1 MSWRSNID
9 FAVKRVRKA
18 VARRIAAL
26 WQYTYRTQYQLG
38 VWKLRYGN
46 IAFYAV
52 LFLLVSASAYLSP
65 ALQNVLASYYSTEHT
80 IEGLRGLIL
89 NAGTALI
96 GAAAIVTSLVLFAM
110 QVNIERMPHGLFRR
124 LSADRK
130 LLGAFASAFLLAIG
144 VATLSTFVD
153 KARLALV
160 VLAASWAVVF
170 ILISFMYAYR
180 RALVLI
186 NPLQQLGILIQ
197 DTRKELRTWA
207 KRAQRAMPLLER
219 EESASATSS
228 PSDSTH
234 DMARTAFFQIN
245 NRWTDGTKRA
255 IRHAMSFARRY
266 AEQGDYE
273 VSGAALNAVVGI
285 NAAYINSKGKT
296 FYANSPFVENPFS
309 SDGFINDTLEH
320 MRQNVQSGIARRDEQ
335 QIEQTLQAMAALV
348 RVYLGIDYSS
358 PYASK
363 SHAQLA
369 AGYLAS
375 AVQAVVPHGMADV
388 LLEGQ
393 RLMGQSAQY
402 LLAHGDPNDI
412 ATLSEKIALIAC
424 TGCAKEDYRPVTM
437 EGMAQLANLT
447 FDLLRSGSRDIHFA
461 VGEVRRD
468 VALVAKLFLNVPDT
482 PLSSSHSTFLGP
494 YYSSTSMQS
503 LRSRLTALANAISE
517 AQPDNTD
524 AQSVIRNI
532 ERWADGLYQTEKEL
546 LLEAVKAKSHFAFDM
561 IHWITGVTEILLA
574 VSNSPAC
581 DHHSQEELR
590 KHARW
595 LIATLTWIPDDKDT
609 VTFVENFQ
617 MTETLFEAAIDARNR
632 GCDEIAKEIGESLLS
647 WTFKG
652 GRYETGWGILERGL
666 CGLAAFAVMG
676 GDEQVSEFRT
686 ALAAHL
692 SRQSAPAQEIRDR
705 AAREI
710 LERAESLYRQGH
722 WSSRIDMAI
731 DRSDHD
737 KLRPL
742 LEEIAGLL
750 SPGMAQQTPTV

>member
-1 MSWRSNID
+1 MSWRAHID
-9 FAVKRVRKA
+9 LVVKRMRKA
-18 VARRIAAL
+18 VARRIAAF
-26 WQYTYRTQYQLG
+26 WQYTYRAQHQFG
-38 VWKLRYGN
+38 VWKLRYGS
-46 IAFYAV
+46 IAFYA
-52 LFLLVSASAYLSP
+52 LLLLLVSASAYLPSD
-65 ALQNVLASYYSTEHT
+65 LQNVLADYYSTEHA
-80 IEGLRGLIL
+80 IEGLRSLIL
-89 NAGTALI
+89 NVGSALI

-130 LLGAFASAFLLAIG
+130 LLGAFALAFLLAIG

-153 KARLALV
+153 QARLAQV
-160 VLAASWAVVF
+160 VLAASWAVAF

-207 KRAQRAMPLLER
+207 RRAQRAMPLLER
-219 EESASATSS
+219 DESASATSS

-234 DMARTAFFQIN
+234 DLARTAFFQIN

-255 IRHAMSFARRY
+255 VRHAMSFARRY

-285 NAAYINSKGKT
+285 NAAYIESKGKT
-296 FYANSPFVENPFS
+296 FYANNPFVENPFS
-309 SDGFINDTLEH
+309 SDGFINDTLERL
-320 MRQNVQSGIARRDEQ
+320 RQNSQSGIARGDEQ

-375 AVQAVVPHGMADV
+375 AVQSVVPHGMADV

-461 VGEVRRD
+461 VGEIRRD
-468 VALVAKLFLNVPDT
+468 VALVVNLFLNVPDT

-517 AQPDNTD
+517 AQPDNTG

-574 VSNSPAC
+574 ISNAPAC

-617 MTETLFEAAIDARNR
+617 MTETLFEAAVNARNR
-632 GCDEIAKEIGESLLS
+632 GCDEIAREIGESLLS
-647 WTFKG
+647 WTLKG
-652 GRYETGWGILERGL
+652 GRYQTGWGVLERGL
-666 CGLAAFAVMG
+666 CGLAAFAVYG
-676 GDEQVSEFRT
+676 GDEEISLLRT
-686 ALAAHL
+686 AVV
-692 SRQSAPAQEIRDR
+692 SRLTGKSALEQEIRDR
-705 AAREI
+705 TAREI
-710 LERAESLYRQGH
+710 LERAANLYRQGH
-722 WSSRIDMAI
+722 WSSRIEMAI
-731 DRSDHD
+731 AQSDHA

-742 LEEIAGLL
+742 LEEIAFAL
-750 SPGMAQQTPTV
+750 SPGTANK

>member
-26 WQYTYRTQYQLG
+26 WQYTYRAQYQLG

>member
-1 MSWRSNID
+1 MSWRAHID
-9 FAVKRVRKA
+9 LAVKRMRKA
-18 VARRIAAL
+18 VARRIAAF
-26 WQYTYRTQYQLG
+26 WQYTYRAQHQFG
-38 VWKLRYGN
+38 VWKLRYGS
-46 IAFYAV
+46 IAFYA
-52 LFLLVSASAYLSP
+52 LLLLLVSASAYLSSD
-65 ALQNVLASYYSTEHT
+65 LQNVLAGYYSTEHA
-80 IEGLRGLIL
+80 IDGLRSLIL
-89 NAGTALI
+89 NVGSALI

-130 LLGAFASAFLLAIG
+130 LLGAFALAFLLAIG

-153 KARLALV
+153 QARLAQV
-160 VLAASWAVVF
+160 VLAASWAVAF

-207 KRAQRAMPLLER
+207 RRAQRAMPLLER
-219 EESASATSS
+219 DESASATSS

-234 DMARTAFFQIN
+234 DLARTAFFQIN
-245 NRWTDGTKRA
+245 NRWIDGTKRA
-255 IRHAMSFARRY
+255 VRHAMSFARRY

-285 NAAYINSKGKT
+285 NAAYIESKGKT
-296 FYANSPFVENPFS
+296 FYANNPFVENPFS
-309 SDGFINDTLEH
+309 SDGFINDTLERL
-320 MRQNVQSGIARRDEQ
+320 RQNSQSGIARGDEQ

-375 AVQAVVPHGMADV
+375 AVQSVVPHGMADV

-482 PLSSSHSTFLGP
+482 PLSSSLSTFLGP

-503 LRSRLTALANAISE
+503 LRSRLTALANAISK
-517 AQPDNTD
+517 APPDNTD

-532 ERWADGLYQTEKEL
+532 ERWADGLYQVEKEL

-574 VSNSPAC
+574 VSNAPAC
-581 DHHSQEELR
+581 DQHSQQELQ

-595 LIATLTWIPDDKDT
+595 LIATLTWIPDDKES
-609 VTFVENFQ
+609 VKFVENFQ
-617 MTETLFEAAIDARNR
+617 MTETLFEAAVNARNR
-632 GCDEIAKEIGESLLS
+632 GFDEIAKEIGENLLS

-652 GRYETGWGILERGL
+652 GRYQTGWGVLGRGL
-666 CGLAAFAVMG
+666 SGLAALALMG
-676 GDEQVSEFRT
+676 GDEELAGLRT
-686 ALAAHL
+686 AIAARV
-692 SRQSAPAQEIRDR
+692 SGESAPGQEIRDR

-710 LERAESLYRQGH
+710 LERAANLHRHGH
-722 WSSRIDMAI
+722 WSHESIWQLLNPTMKSCVLLCMKSLACCRQAQPTRI
-731 DRSDHD
+731 
-737 KLRPL
+737 
-742 LEEIAGLL
+742 
-750 SPGMAQQTPTV
+750 

>member
-9 FAVKRVRKA
+9 LAVKRIRKA
-18 VARRIAAL
+18 VARRIAAF
-26 WQYTYRTQYQLG
+26 WQYTYEPNTSLECGSFDTAISLFMPCFSFSSLQAPTCLG
-38 VWKLRYGN
+38 
-46 IAFYAV
+46 
-52 LFLLVSASAYLSP
+52 SP
-65 ALQNVLASYYSTEHT
+65 ECACSYYSTEHA

-89 NAGTALI
+89 NVGSALI

-130 LLGAFASAFLLAIG
+130 LLGAFALAFLLAIG

-153 KARLALV
+153 QARLALV

-207 KRAQRAMPLLER
+207 RRAQRAMPLLER
-219 EESASATSS
+219 DESASATSS

-234 DMARTAFFQIN
+234 DLARTAFFQIN

-285 NAAYINSKGKT
+285 NAAYIDSKGKT
-296 FYANSPFVENPFS
+296 FYADSPFVENPFS

-320 MRQNVQSGIARRDEQ
+320 LRQNVQSGIARRDEQ

-461 VGEVRRD
+461 VRGSPPRCCFGGEVISQRTR
-468 VALVAKLFLNVPDT
+468 
-482 PLSSSHSTFLGP
+482 
-494 YYSSTSMQS
+494 YS
-503 LRSRLTALANAISE
+503 LCR
-517 AQPDNTD
+517 
-524 AQSVIRNI
+524 
-532 ERWADGLYQTEKEL
+532 
-546 LLEAVKAKSHFAFDM
+546 
-561 IHWITGVTEILLA
+561 
-574 VSNSPAC
+574 
-581 DHHSQEELR
+581 
-590 KHARW
+590 
-595 LIATLTWIPDDKDT
+595 
-609 VTFVENFQ
+609 
-617 MTETLFEAAIDARNR
+617 AAIAH
-632 GCDEIAKEIGESLLS
+632 S
-647 WTFKG
+647 W
-652 GRYETGWGILERGL
+652 GRTTR
-666 CGLAAFAVMG
+666 
-676 GDEQVSEFRT
+676 R
-686 ALAAHL
+686 
-692 SRQSAPAQEIRDR
+692 R
-705 AAREI
+705 ACR
-710 LERAESLYRQGH
+710 
-722 WSSRIDMAI
+722 
-731 DRSDHD
+731 
-737 KLRPL
+737 
-742 LEEIAGLL
+742 
-750 SPGMAQQTPTV
+750 V

>member
-1 MSWRSNID
+1 MSWRSHID
-9 FAVKRVRKA
+9 LAVKRMRKA
-18 VARRIAAL
+18 VSRRIAAF
-26 WQYTYRTQYQLG
+26 WQYTYRTQHQFG
-38 VWKLRYGN
+38 VWQLRYGS
-46 IAFYAV
+46 IAFYV
-52 LFLLVSASAYLSP
+52 LLLLLVSVSAYLSSD
-65 ALQNVLASYYSTEHT
+65 LQNVLAGYYSTEHA
-80 IEGLRGLIL
+80 IEGLRNLIL
-89 NAGTALI
+89 NVGSALI

-130 LLGAFASAFLLAIG
+130 LLGAFALAFLLAIG

-153 KARLALV
+153 QARLAQV
-160 VLAASWAVVF
+160 VLAASWAVAF
-170 ILISFMYAYR
+170 ILISFLYAYR
-180 RALVLI
+180 RALILI
-186 NPLQQLGILIQ
+186 NPLQQLCILIQ

-207 KRAQRAMPLLER
+207 RRAQRAMPLLER
-219 EESASATSS
+219 DESASATSS

-234 DMARTAFFQIN
+234 DLARTAFFQIN

-255 IRHAMSFARRY
+255 VRHAMSFARRY

-285 NAAYINSKGKT
+285 NAAYIESKGKT
-296 FYANSPFVENPFS
+296 FYANNPFVENPFS
-309 SDGFINDTLEH
+309 SDGFINDTLERL
-320 MRQNVQSGIARRDEQ
+320 RQNSQSGIARGDEQ

-348 RVYLGIDYSS
+348 RVYLSIDYSS

-375 AVQAVVPHGMADV
+375 AVQSVVPHGMADV

-402 LLAHGDPNDI
+402 LLGHGDPNDI

-517 AQPDNTD
+517 VPPDNTD

-532 ERWADGLYQTEKEL
+532 ERWADGLYQAEKEL

-574 VSNSPAC
+574 VSNAPAC
-581 DHHSQEELR
+581 DHHSREELR

-617 MTETLFEAAIDARNR
+617 MTETLLESAVDARNR
-632 GCDEIAKEIGESLLS
+632 GCDEIAKEIGEILLS

-652 GRYETGWGILERGL
+652 GKYQTGWGILERGL
-666 CGLAAFAVMG
+666 CGLAAFALLG
-676 GDEQVSEFRT
+676 EDEQVSELRK
-686 ALAAHL
+686 AVIAHL
-692 SRQSAPAQEIRDR
+692 SGEGAPSQEIRDR
-705 AAREI
+705 AARGI
-710 LERAESLYRQGH
+710 VERSVSLYRDGH
-722 WSSRIDMAI
+722 WSSRIDMAVA
-731 DRSDHD
+731 RADHQ

-742 LEEIAGLL
+742 LEEIAALL
-750 SPGMAQQTPTV
+750 SPGTAR

>member
-1 MSWRSNID
+1 MPLPKAIEPTVART
-9 FAVKRVRKA
+9 RKA
-18 VARRIAAL
+18 IRRRIAAL
-26 WQYTYRTQYQLG
+26 WQYAYRAKYWLAG
-38 VWKLRYGN
+38 WGLRYGS
-46 IAFYAV
+46 IAFSAGLV
-52 LFLLVSASAYLSP
+52 LLVSASFYLSP
-65 ALQNVLASYYSTEHT
+65 ALQSTLEVHYAT
-80 IEGLRGLIL
+80 EQAIERLRGLIL
-89 NAGTALI
+89 NTGSALI

-124 LSADRK
+124 LSADLK
-130 LLGAFASAFLLAIG
+130 LLGAFALAFLLAIG

-153 KARLALV
+153 QARLAHV
-160 VLAASWAVVF
+160 VLATSWAVGF

-207 KRAQRAMPLLER
+207 RRAQRAMPLLER
-219 EESASATSS
+219 EEPASATSS
-228 PSDSTH
+228 PTDSTH
-234 DMARTAFFQIN
+234 DLARTAFFQIN
-245 NRWTDGTKRA
+245 NRWTDGAKRA

-285 NAAYINSKGKT
+285 NAAYIESKGKT
-296 FYANSPFVENPFS
+296 FYANNPFVDNPLS
-309 SDGFINDTLEH
+309 SDSFFNDTLEH
-320 MRQNVQSGIARRDEQ
+320 LRQNAQSGIARRDEQ

-348 RVYLGIDYSS
+348 QVYLGIDYSI
-358 PYASK
+358 PYAAK

-369 AGYLAS
+369 AGYLSS
-375 AVQAVVPHGMADV
+375 AVQTVVPHDMADV

-393 RLMGQSAQY
+393 RLMGQSARY
-402 LLAHGDPNDI
+402 VLAHGDPNDI
-412 ATLSEKIALIAC
+412 AVLSEKIALIAC

-437 EGMAQLANLT
+437 EGMTQLANLT
-447 FDLLRSGSRDIHFA
+447 FDLLRSRSHDIHFV
-461 VGEVRRD
+461 VGEIRRD
-468 VALVAKLFLNVPDT
+468 VALVAKLFLKVPDA

-503 LRSRLTALANAISE
+503 LRARLTALANAISE
-517 AQPDNTD
+517 AQPDNAD

-532 ERWADGLYQTEKEL
+532 EHWADGLYQTEKEL
-546 LLEAVKAKSHFAFDM
+546 LLAAIQAKSHFAFDM

-574 VSNSPAC
+574 VSNAPAC

-609 VTFVENFQ
+609 VTFVENFR
-617 MTETLFEAAIDARNR
+617 MTETLFEAAMDARNR
-632 GCDEIAKEIGESLLS
+632 GCDDIAKEIGESLLS

-652 GRYETGWGILERGL
+652 GRYETGWGVLERGL
-666 CGLAAFAVMG
+666 CGLAAFVLLG
-676 GDEQVSEFRT
+676 GDEQVVELRT
-686 ALAAHL
+686 AIAARL
-692 SRQSAPAQEIRDR
+692 SGDAAPEREIRER
-705 AAREI
+705 AARRI
-710 LERAESLYRQGH
+710 VERAANLHRHGH

-731 DRSDHD
+731 AQSDHA
-737 KLRPL
+737 KLRSL

-750 SPGMAQQTPTV
+750 SPGLGHQMPTV

>member
-1 MSWRSNID
+1 MNR
-9 FAVKRVRKA
+9 
-18 VARRIAAL
+18 
-26 WQYTYRTQYQLG
+26 
-38 VWKLRYGN
+38 
-46 IAFYAV
+46 
-52 LFLLVSASAYLSP
+52 FL
-65 ALQNVLASYYSTEHT
+65 NVGS
-80 IEGLRGLIL
+80 
-89 NAGTALI
+89 ALI

-130 LLGAFASAFLLAIG
+130 LLGAFALAFLLAIG

-153 KARLALV
+153 QARLAHV

-186 NPLQQLGILIQ
+186 NPLQQLDILIQ

-207 KRAQRAMPLLER
+207 RRAQRAIPLLER
-219 EESASATSS
+219 DESASSTTS

-234 DMARTAFFQIN
+234 DLARIAFFQIN

-255 IRHAMSFARRY
+255 VRRAMSFAGRY

-285 NAAYINSKGKT
+285 NAAYIESKGKT
-296 FYANSPFVENPFS
+296 FYANNPFVENPFS
-309 SDGFINDTLEH
+309 SDGFINDTLECL
-320 MRQNVQSGIARRDEQ
+320 RQNSQSGIARWDEQ
-335 QIEQTLQAMAALV
+335 QIEQTLQAMAVLV

-375 AVQAVVPHGMADV
+375 AAQSVVPHGMADV

-402 LLAHGDPNDI
+402 LLAHGNPNDI
-412 ATLSEKIALIAC
+412 VTLSEKIALIAC

-447 FDLLRSGSRDIHFA
+447 FDLLRSGGRDIHFA

-503 LRSRLTALANAISE
+503 LRSRLTTLANAISE

-561 IHWITGVTEILLA
+561 IHWITDVTEILLA
-574 VSNSPAC
+574 VSNAPAC
-581 DHHSQEELR
+581 NHRNQDKLR
-590 KHARW
+590 KHAHW
-595 LIATLTWIPDDKDT
+595 LIATLTWIPDDKIT

-617 MTETLFEAAIDARNR
+617 MTETLFEAAVNARNR
-632 GCDEIAKEIGESLLS
+632 GCDEIARKIGESLVS

-652 GRYETGWGILERGL
+652 GRYQTGWGVLERGL
-666 CGLAAFAVMG
+666 CGLAAFAVNG
-676 GDEQVSEFRT
+676 GDEEISRLRT
-686 ALAAHL
+686 AVA
-692 SRQSAPAQEIRDR
+692 SRLIGKSAPEQEIRDQT
-705 AAREI
+705 AREI
-710 LERAESLYRQGH
+710 LERAANLCRQGH
-722 WSSRIDMAI
+722 WSSRIEMAI
-731 DRSDHD
+731 AQSDHA

-742 LEEIAGLL
+742 LEEIAFAL
-750 SPGMAQQTPTV
+750 SPGTANK

>member
-26 WQYTYRTQYQLG
+26 WQYTYRAQYQLG

-245 NRWTDGTKRA
+245 NRW
-255 IRHAMSFARRY
+255 
-266 AEQGDYE
+266 
-273 VSGAALNAVVGI
+273 
-285 NAAYINSKGKT
+285 
-296 FYANSPFVENPFS
+296 
-309 SDGFINDTLEH
+309 
-320 MRQNVQSGIARRDEQ
+320 
-335 QIEQTLQAMAALV
+335 
-348 RVYLGIDYSS
+348 
-358 PYASK
+358 
-363 SHAQLA
+363 
-369 AGYLAS
+369 
-375 AVQAVVPHGMADV
+375 
-388 LLEGQ
+388 
-393 RLMGQSAQY
+393 
-402 LLAHGDPNDI
+402 
-412 ATLSEKIALIAC
+412 
-424 TGCAKEDYRPVTM
+424 
-437 EGMAQLANLT
+437 
-447 FDLLRSGSRDIHFA
+447 
-461 VGEVRRD
+461 
-468 VALVAKLFLNVPDT
+468 
-482 PLSSSHSTFLGP
+482 
-494 YYSSTSMQS
+494 
-503 LRSRLTALANAISE
+503 
-517 AQPDNTD
+517 
-524 AQSVIRNI
+524 
-532 ERWADGLYQTEKEL
+532 ADGK
-546 LLEAVKAKSHFAFDM
+546 KKSD
-561 IHWITGVTEILLA
+561 
-574 VSNSPAC
+574 PAC
-581 DHHSQEELR
+581 DVVCS
-590 KHARW
+590 A
-595 LIATLTWIPDDKDT
+595 
-609 VTFVENFQ
+609 
-617 MTETLFEAAIDARNR
+617 
-632 GCDEIAKEIGESLLS
+632 
-647 WTFKG
+647 
-652 GRYETGWGILERGL
+652 L
-666 CGLAAFAVMG
+666 C
-676 GDEQVSEFRT
+676 RT
-686 ALAAHL
+686 RRL
-692 SRQSAPAQEIRDR
+692 
-705 AAREI
+705 
-710 LERAESLYRQGH
+710 
-722 WSSRIDMAI
+722 
-731 DRSDHD
+731 
-737 KLRPL
+737 
-742 LEEIAGLL
+742 
-750 SPGMAQQTPTV
+750 

>member
-1 MSWRSNID
+1 M
-9 FAVKRVRKA
+9 RKA
-18 VARRIAAL
+18 VARRIALL
-26 WQYTYRTQYQLG
+26 WQHSYRTQYRLG
-38 VWKLRYGN
+38 VWKLLYGN
-46 IAFYAV
+46 FVFYAV
-52 LFLLVSASAYLSP
+52 LILLVSACAYLSP
-65 ALQNVLASYYSTEHT
+65 ALQYVLASYYSTGPT
-80 IEGLRGLIL
+80 LDSLRGLIL
-89 NAGTALI
+89 NVGSALI

-124 LSADRK
+124 LSSDRK
-130 LLGAFASAFLLAIG
+130 LLGAFALGFFLAIG
-144 VATLSTFVD
+144 VATLSTIIDQV
-153 KARLALV
+153 RLAQV

-207 KRAQRAMPLLER
+207 RRAKRSIPLLEGDEPAR
-219 EESASATSS
+219 SSSS
-228 PSDSTH
+228 PMDSTH
-234 DMARTAFFQIN
+234 DLARTSFFQIY

-273 VSGAALNAVVGI
+273 VSGAALNAIVGI
-285 NAAYINSKGKT
+285 NAAYIDAKGKT
-296 FYANSPFVENPFS
+296 FYANNPLIENPFA
-309 SDGFINDTLEH
+309 SDGLINDTLEH
-320 MRQNVQSGIARRDEQ
+320 LRQNVESGISRRDEQ
-335 QIEQTLQAMAALV
+335 QIEQTLQTMAALL

-363 SHAQLA
+363 SHAHVA

-375 AVQAVVPHGMADV
+375 AVQSVVSHGMADV

-412 ATLSEKIALIAC
+412 ATLCEKIALISC

-437 EGMAQLANLT
+437 EGMTQLANLT
-447 FDLLRSGSRDIHFA
+447 FDLLRSGSSDIHFA
-461 VGEVRRD
+461 VREVRRN
-468 VALVAKLFLNVPDT
+468 VAFVAKLFLSVPDS

-503 LRSRLTALANAISE
+503 MRSRLTALANAIFQ
-517 AQPDNTD
+517 AQQDNTD

-546 LLEAVKAKSHFAFDM
+546 LLEAVKAKSHFTFDM

-574 VSNSPAC
+574 VSNAPAC
-581 DHHSQEELR
+581 DHHTQDELR

-595 LIATLTWIPDDKDT
+595 LIATLTWIPDDKDS

-617 MTETLFEAAIDARNR
+617 MTEALFEAAINALNHC
-632 GCDEIAKEIGESLLS
+632 CDEIAGEIREILLS

-652 GRYETGWGILERGL
+652 GRYQTGCGVLERGL
-666 CGLAAFAVMG
+666 C
-676 GDEQVSEFRT
+676 
-686 ALAAHL
+686 ALAAIAINSGDEETTRL
-692 SRQSAPAQEIRDR
+692 KIAVVSRLASEAAPEHEVRDR
-705 AAREI
+705 TARNI
-710 LERAESLYRQGH
+710 RERAANLYRLGH
-722 WSSRIDMAI
+722 RSSRIEMAI
-731 DRSDHD
+731 TQADHV

-742 LEEIAGLL
+742 LEEIAGFL
-750 SPGMAQQTPTV
+750 SPGMTRPTPTV

>member
-1 MSWRSNID
+1 MSWRSNSD
-9 FAVKRVRKA
+9 AAVKRTRKA

-26 WQYTYRTQYQLG
+26 WQRTYRAQYQLG
-38 VWKLRYGN
+38 VWTLRYGN
-46 IAFYAV
+46 IAFYA
-52 LFLLVSASAYLSP
+52 LLILLVSATTYRSP
-65 ALQNVLASYYSTEHT
+65 ALQNVLASYYSTEHA

-89 NAGTALI
+89 NVGSALI

-144 VATLSTFVD
+144 VATLSTCVD
-153 KARLALV
+153 KAWLALV

-186 NPLQQLGILIQ
+186 NPLRQLGILFE
-197 DTRKELRTWA
+197 DTRKELRSWA
-207 KRAQRAMPLLER
+207 RRAQRAMPLLER
-219 EESASATSS
+219 EESADAASS

-234 DMARTAFFQIN
+234 DIARTAYFQIN
-245 NRWTDGTKRA
+245 NRWTDGAKRA

-285 NAAYINSKGKT
+285 NAAYIESKGKT
-296 FYANSPFVENPFS
+296 FYANNPFVENPFS
-309 SDGFINDTLEH
+309 SDGFINDTLERL
-320 MRQNVQSGIARRDEQ
+320 RQNSQSGIARGDEQ

-375 AVQAVVPHGMADV
+375 AVQSVVPHGMADV

-447 FDLLRSGSRDIHFA
+447 FDLLRSGCRDIHFA

-517 AQPDNTD
+517 APPDNTD

-532 ERWADGLYQTEKEL
+532 ERWADGLYQAEKEL

-574 VSNSPAC
+574 VSNAPAC
-581 DHHSQEELR
+581 DQHSQQELQ

-595 LIATLTWIPDDKDT
+595 LIATLTWIPDDKES

-617 MTETLFEAAIDARNR
+617 MTETLFEAAVNARNR
-632 GCDEIAKEIGESLLS
+632 GFDEIAREIGESLVS
-647 WTFKG
+647 WTFKV
-652 GRYETGWGILERGL
+652 GRYQTDWRVLEVGL
-666 CGLAAFAVMG
+666 CGLAVFAVNG
-676 GDEQVSEFRT
+676 GDEEI
-686 ALAAHL
+686 ALLNAAVL
-692 SRQSAPAQEIRDR
+692 SRLTGESAPEKEIRDR
-705 AAREI
+705 TARGI
-710 LERAESLYRQGH
+710 LERAENLHRQGH
-722 WSSRIDMAI
+722 WSSRIQMAI
-731 DRSDHD
+731 DQSDHA

-742 LEEIAGLL
+742 LERIAFAL
-750 SPGMAQQTPTV
+750 SPGMAQQIG

>member
-1 MSWRSNID
+1 MPLPRAIESTVAR
-9 FAVKRVRKA
+9 ARKA
-18 VARRIAAL
+18 IRRRIAAS
-26 WQYTYRTQYQLG
+26 WQHLYRAKYRLAG
-38 VWKLRYGN
+38 WGLRYG
-46 IAFYAV
+46 IIVSVAA
-52 LFLLVSASAYLSP
+52 LLLLVSASFYLSP
-65 ALQNVLASYYSTEHT
+65 ALQTVLGDHYATEQA

-89 NAGTALI
+89 NTGSALI

-124 LSADRK
+124 LSADPK
-130 LLGAFASAFLLAIG
+130 LLGSFALAFFLAIG

-153 KARLALV
+153 QARLAHV
-160 VLAASWAVVF
+160 VLAAFWAVVF

-180 RALVLI
+180 RALGLI
-186 NPLQQLGILIQ
+186 NPLRQLRILIY

-207 KRAQRAMPLLER
+207 RRAQRAMPLLER
-219 EESASATSS
+219 EEAAGVTSS
-228 PSDSTH
+228 PTDSTH
-234 DMARTAFFQIN
+234 DLARTAFFQIN
-245 NRWTDGTKRA
+245 NRWADGAKRA
-255 IRHAMSFARRY
+255 VRHAMSFARRY
-266 AEQGDYE
+266 AEQGDHE

-285 NAAYINSKGKT
+285 NAAYIESKGKT
-296 FYANSPFVENPFS
+296 FYANNPFVDNPLS
-309 SDGFINDTLEH
+309 SDSFINDTLEH
-320 MRQNVQSGIARRDEQ
+320 LRQNAQSGIARRDEQ

-358 PYASK
+358 QFATK

-375 AVQAVVPHGMADV
+375 AVQAVVPHNMADV

-402 LLAHGDPNDI
+402 VLAHGDPNDI
-412 ATLSEKIALIAC
+412 AVLSEKIALIAC

-437 EGMAQLANLT
+437 EGMTQLANLT
-447 FDLLRSGSRDIHFA
+447 FDLLRSRSHDIHFA
-461 VGEVRRD
+461 VGEIRQD
-468 VALVAKLFLNVPDT
+468 VALVAKLLLKVPDA

-503 LRSRLTALANAISE
+503 LRARLTVLANAISQ
-517 AQPDNTD
+517 AQADNAD
-524 AQSVIRNI
+524 VQSIIRNV

-546 LLEAVKAKSHFAFDM
+546 LLAAIQAKSHFVFDM

-574 VSNSPAC
+574 VSNAPAC
-581 DHHSQEELR
+581 DHHSKEELQ

-609 VTFVENFQ
+609 VTFVENYR
-617 MTETLFEAAIDARNR
+617 MTETLFEAAMDARNR
-632 GCDEIAKEIGESLLS
+632 GCDDIAKEIGETLLS

-652 GRYETGWGILERGL
+652 GRYQTGWGVLERGL
-666 CGLAAFAVMG
+666 SGLAAFALLG
-676 GDEQVSEFRT
+676 GDEQVSELRT

-692 SRQSAPAQEIRDR
+692 SRDSAPAQEIRDR

-710 LERAESLYRQGH
+710 LERAASLYRDGH

-731 DRSDHD
+731 ARSEHE

-750 SPGMAQQTPTV
+750 SPGMARQIPTV

>member
-1 MSWRSNID
+1 MFLLNAMKS
-9 FAVKRVRKA
+9 A
-18 VARRIAAL
+18 VARTRKTIRRRIAAL
-26 WQYTYRTQYQLG
+26 WQQTYRAQYRLG
-38 VWKLRYGN
+38 RWGVRYGS
-46 IAFYAV
+46 IAFSIV
-52 LFLLVSASAYLSP
+52 LLLL
-65 ALQNVLASYYSTEHT
+65 VLASVYPSPTFQSALEAHYATEQA

-89 NAGTALI
+89 NTGSALI

-153 KARLALV
+153 EARLALV

-207 KRAQRAMPLLER
+207 RRAQRAMPLLER

-285 NAAYINSKGKT
+285 NAVYINSKGKT

>member
-1 MSWRSNID
+1 MLMPWRSHID
-9 FAVKRVRKA
+9 RAVKRIRKA

-26 WQYTYRTQYQLG
+26 WQHTYRAQFQLG

-52 LFLLVSASAYLSP
+52 LLLLVSASAYLSP
-65 ALQNVLASYYSTEHT
+65 ALQNVLAIYYSTEPAL
-80 IEGLRGLIL
+80 ESLRGLIL
-89 NAGTALI
+89 NAGSALI

-144 VATLSTFVD
+144 VATLSTFVG

-197 DTRKELRTWA
+197 DTRKELRTWSR
-207 KRAQRAMPLLER
+207 RAQRAMPLLER

-273 VSGAALNAVVGI
+273 VSGAALNSVVGI
-285 NAAYINSKGKT
+285 NAAYIDSKGKT
-296 FYANSPFVENPFS
+296 FYANNPFVDNPLS
-309 SDGFINDTLEH
+309 SDSFFNDTLEH
-320 MRQNVQSGIARRDEQ
+320 LRQNAQSGIARRDEQ

-437 EGMAQLANLT
+437 EGMTQLANLT

-468 VALVAKLFLNVPDT
+468 VALVSKLFLNVPDT
-482 PLSSSHSTFLGP
+482 PLSNSHSTFLGP

-574 VSNSPAC
+574 VSNAPAC

-617 MTETLFEAAIDARNR
+617 MTETLFEAAVNARNR
-632 GCDEIAKEIGESLLS
+632 GCDEIAREIGESLAS

-652 GRYETGWGILERGL
+652 GRYQTGWGVLERGL
-666 CGLAAFAVMG
+666 CGLAAFAVHG
-676 GDEQVSEFRT
+676 GDEEISLLRT
-686 ALAAHL
+686 AVV
-692 SRQSAPAQEIRDR
+692 SRLTGMSAPEQEIRDR
-705 AAREI
+705 AAGEI
-710 LERAESLYRQGH
+710 LERAANLYGQGH
-722 WSSRIDMAI
+722 WSSRIEMAI
-731 DRSDHD
+731 AQSDHA

-742 LEEIAGLL
+742 LEEIAFAL
-750 SPGMAQQTPTV
+750 SPGTANK